1 MSNQHLF
8 SGDASDVISSPAF
21 KKYRGKVRTAIFSP
35 PYYGK
40 RVYGVDDEIGLK
52 KNGSRSYLG
61 YLVNLIHYLAYDVL
75 TPDGTIWVN
84 IKDSIEDGVYL
95 GLPEEL
101 AHILRNLSKPVYKTG
116 CAAWVCSNMGPS
128 SDTRRFT
135 EKWEPFYSFS
145 RSKDYYFNLDPTRE
159 KPKYP
164 EKRKTREVLL
174 SGKGNVSGN
183 PGRFLAANPKG
194 KNPGNAAVFWE
205 AFEPS
210 DLWCHP
216 KANNHVSA
224 NSATYP
230 VELLR
235 KPILAC
241 SNEGDYVLDCFC
253 GEGSTLVQAEWLGRI
268 PIGIDASPEAVVR
281 TGHRITE
288 TAKLKAAYRKMSN
301 ADQKLFDEIKL

>member
-1 MSNQHLF
+1 MSPHLY
-8 SGDASDVISSPAF
+8 SGDAFDVIFSKEF
-21 KKYRGKVRTAIFSP
+21 TKKYHRKVRTAIFSP

-40 RVYGVDDEIGLK
+40 RIYGVEKEIGLK
-52 KNGSRSYLG
+52 KDGVENYLK
-61 YLVNLIHYLAYDVL
+61 YLSELIANLFTKVL
-75 TPDGTIWVN
+75 TEDGSVWLN
-84 IKDSIEDGVYL
+84 IKDSIVDGVYA
-95 GLPEEL
+95 GIPEDL
-101 AHILRNLSKPVYKTG
+101 VTRLRKMGIYKTG

-128 SDTRRFT
+128 SDKRRFT

-145 RSKDYYFNLDPTRE
+145 YSKDYYFNIDPTRE

-164 EKRKTREVLL
+164 EKRKTRELLL

-183 PGRFLAANPKG
+183 PGRFLAANPRG

-205 AFEPS
+205 SFEPS

-216 KANNHVSA
+216 KANNHISA

-241 SNEGDYVLDCFC
+241 SDEGDYVLDCFC
-253 GEGSTLVQAEWLGRI
+253 GEGSTLVQAEWLSRI
-268 PIGIDASPEAVVR
+268 PIGIDANPEAVVR

-301 ADQKLFDEIKL
+301 ADQKLFDDLKL

>member
-8 SGDASDVISSPAF
+8 SGDALDVIFSPTF
-21 KKYRGKVRTAIFSP
+21 TKKYHQKIRTVIFSP
-35 PYYGK
+35 PYYAK
-40 RVYGVDDEIGLK
+40 RIYGVEKEIGLK
-52 KNGSRSYLG
+52 EDGVKKYL
-61 YLVNLIHYLAYDVL
+61 HYLSELIANLCTKVL
-75 TPDGTIWVN
+75 TEDGSVWVN
-84 IKDSIEDGVYL
+84 IKDSIIDGVYA
-95 GLPEEL
+95 GIPEDL
-101 AHILRNLSKPVYKTG
+101 VSMLRKMGIHKTG
-116 CAAWVCSNMGPS
+116 CASWVCSNMGPS
-128 SDTRRFT
+128 SDKRRFT

-145 RSKDYYFNLDPTRE
+145 YSKDYYFNLDPTRE

-164 EKRKTREVLL
+164 EKRKAREALL

-183 PGRFLAANPKG
+183 PGKFLAANPKG

>member
-1 MSNQHLF
+1 MSHHLF
-8 SGDASDVISSPAF
+8 SGDAYEVLCSLAF

-40 RVYGVDDEIGLK
+40 RIYGVDKEIGLK
-52 KNGSRSYLG
+52 SLGEGHYISYLEKLLV
-61 YLVNLIHYLAYDVL
+61 YLTNHVL
-75 TPDGTIWVN
+75 TADGSVWLN
-84 IKDSIEDGVYL
+84 IKDSIVDGVYA
-95 GLPEEL
+95 GIPEYL
-101 AHILRNLSKPVYKTG
+101 VRILKENGIHKTG

-128 SDTRRFT
+128 SDKRRFT

-145 RSKDYYFNLDPTRE
+145 RNKDYYFNIDPTRE

-164 EKRKTREVLL
+164 EKRKAREALL
-174 SGKGNVSGN
+174 SGKGSVSGN
-183 PGRFLAANPKG
+183 PGKFLAANPRG

-241 SNEGDYVLDCFC
+241 SDEGDYVLDCFC
-253 GEGSTLVQAEWLGRI
+253 GEGSTLVQAEWLSRI

-301 ADQKLFDEIKL
+301 SDQKLFDEIKL